1 MKKIVLI
8 IILFVSGITFGQ
20 SSLFSKFEDN
30 PDVTK
35 VVVTE
40 HMFKLMNS
48 ITSEGSEGEDYAN
61 LIAGIKSLKVYTTD
75 DPVLSRDMKL
85 EVDKFLANTKLKELM
100 RIDEK
105 DVQVKFYFAE
115 GKDENHVKELFM
127 FVTNKE
133 DGLVKDTVILFIEGD
148 IDLKSV
154 AKLTNQMNISGGEH
168 LKNLNKNE

>member
-1 MKKIVLI
+1 MKKLVLI
-8 IILFVSGITFGQ
+8 AILFISGITFGQ
-20 SSLFSKFEDN
+20 SNLFSKFDDN
-30 PDVTK
+30 PDITK

-40 HMFKLMNS
+40 HMFKLMKEIS
-48 ITSEGSEGEDYAN
+48 SESSEGKEYAD
-61 LIAGIKSLKVYTTD
+61 LISGIKALKVYTTD
-75 DPVLSRDMKL
+75 DPVISKDMKL

-115 GKDENHVKELFM
+115 GKDSDHVKELFM
-127 FVTNKE
+127 FVTNSNPKSDKE
-133 DGLVKDTVILFIEGD
+133 TVILSLEGD

-168 LKNLNKNE
+168 LKNLNKK